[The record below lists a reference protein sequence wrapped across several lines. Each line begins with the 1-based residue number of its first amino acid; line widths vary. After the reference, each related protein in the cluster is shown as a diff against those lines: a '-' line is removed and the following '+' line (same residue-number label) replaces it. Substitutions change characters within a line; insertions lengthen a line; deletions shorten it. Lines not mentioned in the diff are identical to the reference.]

1 MARKTIKGMPVKAYW
16 KAYYEANKE
25 KIKAYYEANK
35 EKIAEREKAYY
46 EANKEK
52 IKAYYEANKE
62 KIAERA
68 KARYKICQNRQ
79 EILKQLPPE
88 ELLKNVGYY
97 QDEKTTKNT
106 KL

>member
-16 KAYYEANKE
+16 
-25 KIKAYYEANK
+25 
-35 EKIAEREKAYY
+35 KAYY